1 MRCRMFHETA
11 IEAQMRVRLILIVLP
26 LLLGGWFDDPPAW
39 ARPDGRPIDPVVFQ
53 RNRSICR
60 GQASV
65 YVGREGLWIVTF
77 RDCMQ
82 HFGYIPLRRD
92 ILP

>member
-1 MRCRMFHETA
+1 MFDETA
-11 IEAQMRVRLILIVLP
+11 IEVHMHVRLMLIVLP

-39 ARPDGRPIDPVVFQ
+39 ARLDGRPIDPVVFQ

-65 YVGREGLWIVTF
+65 YAGREGLWIVTF

>member
-1 MRCRMFHETA
+1 
-11 IEAQMRVRLILIVLP
+11 MRVRLILMVLLL

-53 RNRSICR
+53 HNRSVCR
-60 GQASV
+60 GLASA
-65 YVGREGLWIVTF
+65 YAGREHLWIATF
-77 RDCMQ
+77 RDC
-82 HFGYIPLRRD
+82 YIPLRRD